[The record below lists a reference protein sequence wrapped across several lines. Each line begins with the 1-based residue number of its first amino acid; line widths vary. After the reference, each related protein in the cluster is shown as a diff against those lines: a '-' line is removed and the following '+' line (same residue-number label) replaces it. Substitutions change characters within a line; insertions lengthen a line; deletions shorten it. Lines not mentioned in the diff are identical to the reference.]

1 MKSSEQLEEIPIRN
15 MSHSM
20 KMHLQIEPTSRDES
34 GRIILSSLLQMGRG
48 RTHRFFFAIEEED
61 YHEFMDQRAMPH
73 LISQLMHAMRF
84 GGTLFVDGALSPSH
98 VRHLETF
105 MRRWILWCPDAFRW
119 VEITTNE
126 WKEEAPPTSS
136 RHGAIS
142 CFSGGVDS
150 FYSYALL
157 GQDTG
162 IPLRSLVFMH
172 GFDID
177 LTMSNYY
184 QETANFYQDR
194 LRKKNVRLLK
204 VQTNAKQSARKFQLN
219 WGKVGHG
226 IYLAAT
232 LHLLGHD
239 HALACIPSSHS
250 PDSPTTPWGSHPMTD
265 PLLSSS
271 TLPLIH
277 HDYMVPRYEKIAAL
291 AQHDDCLEMVR
302 VCWKI
307 TENQLN
313 CGYCPK
319 CMPTLLALEVAQPNS
334 WRTAFPHVTTIDS
347 VLHQLSIT
355 AINPFQV
362 EQIDIVRNHAT
373 RQGRA
378 ELAEQ
383 LAEIIR
389 QKCPEKASYR
399 MRLRRWFY
407 DRKLRKQIE

>member
-1 MKSSEQLEEIPIRN
+1 
-15 MSHSM
+15 M

-34 GRIILSSLLQMGRG
+34 GRVILSSLLQMGRG
-48 RTHRFFFAIEEED
+48 RRHRFFFAIEED
-61 YHEFMDQRAMPH
+61 AYHESMDQRAMPH
-73 LISQLMHAMRF
+73 LISQLMHAMRL
-84 GGTLFVDGALSPSH
+84 GGKLFVDGALSPSH
-98 VRHLETF
+98 VRQLETY
-105 MRRWILWCPDAFRW
+105 MRRWILWCPDVFRW
-119 VEITTNE
+119 VEITPNE
-126 WKEEAPPTSS
+126 WNDEAMSESS

-150 FYSYALL
+150 FYSYAFLER
-157 GQDTG
+157 DTNV
-162 IPLRSLVFMH
+162 PLRSLVFMH

-177 LTMSNYY
+177 LTMSDYY
-184 QETANFYQDR
+184 HETAQFYRDR
-194 LRKKNVRLLK
+194 LRKGNVRLLK

-277 HDYMVPRYEKIAAL
+277 HNYMVSRYEKIAAL

-307 TENQLN
+307 HENQLN

-319 CMPTLLALEVAQPNS
+319 CMATLLALEVAKPNS
-334 WRTAFPHVTTIDS
+334 WLQAFPLVTSIDS

-355 AINPFQV
+355 PINAFQL
-362 EQIDIVRNHAT
+362 EQISIVRNHAM
-373 RQGRA
+373 REGRT

-383 LAEIIR
+383 IAKIIR
-389 QKCPEKASYR
+389 QKSTKKASYR

-407 DRKLRKQIE
+407 DRKLSRQIS